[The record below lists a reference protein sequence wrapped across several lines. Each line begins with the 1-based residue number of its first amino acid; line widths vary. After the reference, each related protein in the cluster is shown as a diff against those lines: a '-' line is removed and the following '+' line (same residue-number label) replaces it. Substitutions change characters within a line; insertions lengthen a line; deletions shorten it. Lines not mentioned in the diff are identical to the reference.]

1 MDGQACLHRHTDIR
15 RATDRE
21 QRSCELAP
29 ESSRMDGQACLHRH
43 TDIRRATDREQ
54 RSCELAPEKR
64 RE

>member
-1 MDGQACLHRHTDIR
+1 MGRLACTDMRIFDG
-15 RATDRE
+15 ATDRE